1 MEKRER
7 YKRLIMFL
15 ASTIILAA
23 QTGVF
28 AYSWFVYYG
37 QKEVIRRDYYFWG
50 NVVAIAQYALILL
63 LFYKVFGAF
72 KVGYLPDHGCTPFP
86 GDLIALHQCFY
97 LSGNEPDCHV
107 EVWGAFGPYVY
118 HHGGGSSDHGGM
130 GVFCAV
136 DLCEDLPPRQMLLIY
151 GDYNPVDLVRK
162 ISGRE
167 DKYSVKKSMH
177 LSEGLDTIQKEI
189 LNYHAVV
196 LADLP
201 SHERNLLLKFCFEKD
216 IRCYSIPK
224 LSDIMLMNLRRSTCL
239 TRLFCC
245 AETGD

>member
-1 MEKRER
+1 MRRKNHRWRSRKLEKRER

-72 KVGYLPDHGCTPFP
+72 KVGYLRIMDVLLSQVISLLCTNAFIYLEMN
-86 GDLIALHQCFY
+86 LIAM
-97 LSGNEPDCHV
+97 
-107 EVWGAFGPYVY
+107 WKFGEHLAP
-118 HHGGGSSDHGGM
+118 M
-130 GVFCAV
+130 FTITAV
-136 DLCEDLPPRQMLLIY
+136 DLLITVVWVFFVRWIYVRIYPPRQMLLIY

-167 DKYSVKKSMH
+167 DKYRVKKSMH
-177 LSEGLDTIQKEI
+177 LS
-189 LNYHAVV
+189 
-196 LADLP
+196 
-201 SHERNLLLKFCFEKD
+201 
-216 IRCYSIPK
+216 
-224 LSDIMLMNLRRSTCL
+224 
-239 TRLFCC
+239 
-245 AETGD
+245 